1 MAIHS
6 SSRLE
11 ADLIALEMS
20 RRDAITRG
28 DAAAVAS
35 FLAEEF
41 HYAHLSGLIED
52 RAAYLRRTADQ
63 PNLVTFMTA
72 TELRVSVR
80 SGYALMTG
88 KSHIETLELTV
99 DTLFL
104 AVWEPSSGG
113 WKLAA
118 YASTPLPM
126 AVDETR
132 D

>member
-1 MAIHS
+1 MAILRS
-6 SSRLE
+6 SSLE

-28 DAAAVAS
+28 DVAAVAS
-35 FLAEEF
+35 FLADEF
-41 HYAHLSGLIED
+41 HYAHINGMVED
-52 RAAYLRRTADQ
+52 RAAFLQRTTEQ
-63 PNLVTFMTA
+63 PNLITFTTA
-72 TELRVSVR
+72 TELNVSVR

-88 KSHIETLELTV
+88 KSHIETPELTV

-104 AVWEPSSGG
+104 AVWEPGRDD

-118 YASTPLPM
+118 YASTPLPN
-126 AVDETR
+126 AVNEPR